1 MSGSC
6 ATIPAILRQCL
17 RFCDGKKFT
26 MTVDRGGSKGYIR
39 AFARRVR
46 VRDSGQQSPDWIRGC
61 SGLTRRHA
69 SLSPRRAGA
78 SRAAI
83 VVEAPVLFD
92 KWFEERETQAAESWR
107 TQRACQRPWVAKRL
121 WRYLRFSHHNGASHT
136 GRNPGSHA
144 SRVKVPVTQKILGEI
159 PSKPTRIRTFN
170 LRV

>member
-46 VRDSGQQSPDWIRGC
+46 VRDSGQQSPDWTRGC
-61 SGLTRRHA
+61 SGLTRRHT

-107 TQRACQRPWVAKRL
+107 ILKGVPTPRRIAMRL
-121 WRYLRFSHHNGASHT
+121 WRSLRFSHHHGASNT
-136 GRNPGSHA
+136 GQPGLDA